1 MLALIELHLN
11 EVVQLGAAVQLP
23 LVYLLSGLGLPG
35 VGPAMA
41 LAMAARCGAVAVF
54 RRARRQE
61 AEVSLA
67 GAG

>member
-1 MLALIELHLN
+1 ML
-11 EVVQLGAAVQLP
+11 GTAVQLP

-41 LAMAARCGAVAVF
+41 LAMAARCGAVAVLF